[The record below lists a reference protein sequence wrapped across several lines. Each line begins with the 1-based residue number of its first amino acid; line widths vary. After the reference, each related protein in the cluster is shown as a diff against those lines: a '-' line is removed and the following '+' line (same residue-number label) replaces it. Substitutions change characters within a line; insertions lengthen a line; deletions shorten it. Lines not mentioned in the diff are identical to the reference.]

1 MHPSMQQRVDGLAAM
16 RPLRPFAHGWLWRP
30 LLDLPRGTR
39 LPAQDWSL
47 FDSAVLMAAGDR
59 VIAAPLQHWLDE
71 HHAQLR
77 WTPGAA

>member
-1 MHPSMQQRVDGLAAM
+1 
-16 RPLRPFAHGWLWRP
+16 
-30 LLDLPRGTR
+30 
-39 LPAQDWSL
+39 
-47 FDSAVLMAAGDR
+47 VLMAAGDR